1 MSPQPEEDDTVH
13 AQESEAQT
21 DDAPTSEAAQK
32 QAAKRR
38 TKTGCLSEY
47 TVSSRSTYN
56 RLRAQTDIFLSM
68 QEATNQMWGREAGT
82 VF

>member
-1 MSPQPEEDDTVH
+1 MSPRPEEDDTVY

-21 DDAPTSEAAQK
+21 DDAPATEAAQK

-47 TVSSRSTYN
+47 TVSSRPDYS
-56 RLRAQTDIFLSM
+56 
-68 QEATNQMWGREAGT
+68 
-82 VF
+82 